1 MCQQIGQ
8 PRRNGHISGNTAV
21 KTESRRNSLNR
32 LITISA
38 TEFVIK
44 KKKKNFQQMKVY
56 YWMASQGNSTKHIK
70 N

>member
-8 PRRNGHISGNTAV
+8 PRRNGHISGNTAI
-21 KTESRRNSLNR
+21 KNESRRNNLNR
-32 LITISA
+32 LITVSA

-44 KKKKNFQQMKVY
+44 KNNNFQQMKVY
-56 YWMASQGNSTKHIK
+56 YWMASQGISTKHIK

>member
-21 KTESRRNSLNR
+21 KTESRRNNLNR

-44 KKKKNFQQMKVY
+44 KKKTFSKLK
-56 YWMASQGNSTKHIK
+56 STTGWLHRGILP
-70 N
+70 NI

>member
-44 KKKKNFQQMKVY
+44 KKKKTFSK
-56 YWMASQGNSTKHIK
+56 
-70 N
+70 